1 MPTDPSDSRKR
12 RGMAERPLNIAERRE
27 RMLTLILARSSC
39 SVAELAQEFSVTPAT
54 IRSDLAHLEQERLVT
69 RTHGGVV
76 ARAGVD
82 REKVLADRGEGAVKA
97 RIAEKAL
104 ELVENGDSLSID
116 TGTTAIAFAH
126 ALAQSSL
133 TGLKVI
139 SSDLTVLSLLE
150 TRDDFETI
158 AIGGRVR
165 PGFHFA
171 CGGITLA
178 ALDYFSVEKCFVST
192 TCIDIRE
199 GLTTP
204 NVDTA
209 QLKAKYL
216 SIGHA
221 SALLVDS
228 TKFGRVSFSKFAD
241 LDQIDH
247 VVVDDGIRPAIT
259 QELRRHKCDVLIA

>member
-1 MPTDPSDSRKR
+1 
-12 RGMAERPLNIAERRE
+12 MAERPLNIAERRE

-82 REKVLADRGEGAVKA
+82 REKVLADRGEDAVKA